1 MQQARDRSKII
12 LACAWALA
20 FGAYC
25 PMLGLPPIVHI
36 AKQALHVGNEAMG
49 ILFSV
54 PVGMLI
60 AVAIPGGWLGDTI
73 GARKAVAIAAVV
85 LAAGSLMR
93 GLAESFTLLMAFTV
107 LYGIGY
113 SMLLPNLPKLMSIW
127 FPPERVGV
135 ATGCYATGITLG
147 STAGLALTLP
157 VVFPLFHTIQGT
169 FFFWGMP
176 AAVAAIFW
184 LILSTDP
191 PASAYNPGDARDATG
206 SPGQHRALW
215 KNKNLWILALLL
227 FFNDVH
233 FYAWSAWTPSLLTMK
248 GAPPDLAAFIAS
260 SRCWASLPAMFLM
273 PWASH
278 KVGLRRP
285 FMWGSALL
293 LMVATWI
300 TLYMPFQ
307 WGWALMA
314 VVGIAT
320 GGTFAMLLAL
330 PIEMLPRTAVGTA
343 TGAILSIGYIGGIVG
358 PWLTGRVV
366 DATGNFDHALIGLVL
381 VAGLWMIVGFL
392 MPEAGEKATKRL
404 RTVRQEG

>member
-1 MQQARDRSKII
+1 MHQVRDRSKII
-12 LACAWALA
+12 LGCAWVLA

-25 PMLGLPPIVHI
+25 PMLALSPIVHI
-36 AKQALHVGNEAMG
+36 VRQELHVSNEAMG

-73 GARKAVAIAAVV
+73 GARKAVALGAVV
-85 LAAGSLMR
+85 MAAGSLMR
-93 GLAESFTLLMAFTV
+93 GFAETFNLLMAFTV
-107 LYGIGY
+107 FYGIGY
-113 SMLLPNLPKLMSIW
+113 SIMFPNLPKLMSIW
-127 FPPERVGV
+127 FPPEKVGM
-135 ATGCYATGITLG
+135 ATGCYATGITIG
-147 STAGLALTLP
+147 STAALALTLP

-169 FFFWGMP
+169 FFFWGLP
-176 AAVAAIFW
+176 AGIAAILW
-184 LILSTDP
+184 LALSTDP
-191 PASAYNPGDARDATG
+191 PAPVNSSGDAREAEG
-206 SPGQHRALW
+206 ALGQGPALW

-278 KVGLRRP
+278 KLGLRKP

-300 TLYMPFQ
+300 TLYMPYQ

-320 GGTFAMLLAL
+320 SGTFAMLLAL
-330 PIEMLPRTAVGTA
+330 PIEMLPRNAVGTA
-343 TGAILSIGYIGGIVG
+343 SGAILSIGYIGGLVG
-358 PWLTGRVV
+358 PWLTGKVV
-366 DATGNFDHALIGLVL
+366 DATGNFDRALIGLTVIAALWVVL
-381 VAGLWMIVGFL
+381 GFL
-392 MPEAGEKATKRL
+392 MPEAGRKR
-404 RTVRQEG
+404 

>member
-1 MQQARDRSKII
+1 MHQVRDRSKII
-12 LACAWALA
+12 LGCAWVLA

-25 PMLGLPPIVHI
+25 PMLALSPIIHI
-36 AKQALHVGNEAMG
+36 VRQELHVSNEAMG

-73 GARKAVAIAAVV
+73 GARKAVALGAVV
-85 LAAGSLMR
+85 MAAGSLMR
-93 GLAESFTLLMAFTV
+93 GFAETFNLLMAFTV
-107 LYGIGY
+107 FYGIGF
-113 SMLLPNLPKLMSIW
+113 SIMFPNLPKLMSIW
-127 FPPERVGV
+127 FPPEKVGM
-135 ATGCYATGITLG
+135 ATGCYATGITIG
-147 STAGLALTLP
+147 STAALALTLP

-169 FFFWGMP
+169 FFFWGLP
-176 AAVAAIFW
+176 AGIAAILW
-184 LILSTDP
+184 LALSTDP
-191 PASAYNPGDARDATG
+191 PAPVHSSGDAREAKG
-206 SPGQHRALW
+206 ALGQGPALW

-278 KVGLRRP
+278 KLGLRKP

-300 TLYMPFQ
+300 TLYMPYQ

-314 VVGIAT
+314 VVGIT
-320 GGTFAMLLAL
+320 TSGTFAMLLAL
-330 PIEMLPRTAVGTA
+330 PIEMLPRNAVGTA
-343 TGAILSIGYIGGIVG
+343 SGAILSIGYIGGLVG
-358 PWLTGRVV
+358 PWLTGKVV
-366 DATGNFDHALIGLVL
+366 DATGNFDRALIGLAVI
-381 VAGLWMIVGFL
+381 AALWMVLGFL
-392 MPEAGEKATKRL
+392 MPEAGRKR
-404 RTVRQEG
+404 